1 MSTSTTPLHP
11 NPRPHTTSSSVV
23 VSYVTSVGCPV
34 RMTLAARS
42 RTSPSRHPPLTTP
55 VVRPSS
61 VTSIRAPGRLY
72 AEPSTR
78 TTVASAALTF
88 SAVARRYASMML
100 CVSVIVPSL
109 SCAVMLQEFVER
121 DRQLANSLTGCV
133 IDSVG
138 NCGRDRNGGELA
150 HALHPDWAGLVVEF
164 TDEQDVELRD
174 IRVRRHEITGKVAV
188 QKASQDRVG
197 LGLLEQR
204 LSDAPDDRRRSPDCV
219 PSSG

>member
-11 NPRPHTTSSSVV
+11 RPSPHTTSSSVV
-23 VSYVTSVGCPV
+23 VSYLTSVGLPI

-78 TTVASAALTF
+78 TTVASAARTF
-88 SAVARRYASMML
+88 SAVACRYASMML
-100 CVSVIVPSL
+100 LVSVIVPSFRRGR
-109 SCAVMLQEFVER
+109 LQEFVER
-121 DRQLANSLTGCV
+121 DRQFPDSLTRCV

-138 NCGRDRNGGELA
+138 NCGRDGNGGELA
-150 HALHPDWAGLVVEF
+150 QPLHPDWARLVVEF

-174 IRVRRHEITGKVAV
+174 VCVRGDEITGKIAV
-188 QKASQDRVG
+188 QKAYEHWIG
-197 LGLLEQR
+197 IGLLE
-204 LSDAPDDRRRSPDCV
+204 
-219 PSSG
+219 